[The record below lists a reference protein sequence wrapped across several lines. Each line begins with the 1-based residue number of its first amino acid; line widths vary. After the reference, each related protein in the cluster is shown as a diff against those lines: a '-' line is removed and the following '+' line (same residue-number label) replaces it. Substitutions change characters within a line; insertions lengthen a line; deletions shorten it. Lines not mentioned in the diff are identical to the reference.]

1 MKASAVKTVRL
12 DANGKDD
19 KINSTNNVALPVFVL
34 VLVILALLSAPFF
47 IGIGFLILGDSWMRL
62 NEETGEYFAVSP
74 VRITIF
80 DILKLSF

>member
-19 KINSTNNVALPVFVL
+19 KINSTNNVALPVFV
-34 VLVILALLSAPFF
+34 VFVILALLSAPFF
-47 IGIGFLILGDSWMRL
+47 IGIGFLVLGDSWMRL

>member
-19 KINSTNNVALPVFVL
+19 KINSTNNVALPVFV